1 MEEIPA
7 YTRDDYLTSTEPFE
21 YLYAHKEN
29 KFELKQLL
37 GRMSAQAQTVGVRNL
52 AALFKAYLET
62 VSGSV
67 APGLNR
73 TDFTGQALELDC
85 GGWTATDTGI
95 YGTDKMGFEVV
106 ACYHPI
112 MPVQRLV
119 NVDTREHKVMLA
131 YRLSRRW
138 DIVIVDRNVISDS
151 RSIIGLSKYGI
162 MVNSE
167 TGKALVR
174 YLADVEQLNYD
185 LIPEVSSVGRLGWIE
200 EYGFSPY
207 EEELVFDGE
216 ETYRTRFE
224 SIQEHGSREAW
235 LDCARAV
242 RSGKT
247 PGNVIAR
254 IVLAASFASVLVG
267 PCRCL
272 PFFVHLWGGSETG
285 KSLSLVL
292 AASVWANPE
301 IGVYI
306 QTFNATEVG
315 KELGAAFCNSL
326 PLIIDE
332 LQLVKDNR
340 KDFDRMIYQLSEG
353 VGRARGRKQGGLQK
367 TPTWRNCVIT
377 TGEFPIISANSGEGA
392 VNRTIEVDCHDTK
405 LFDEPKKTAT
415 SLYANYGFAGRE
427 FVDHLMEDGVIERV
441 QKLQEDL
448 QKAIKTGDTMDKQT
462 ASAALILAAD
472 RLSEEWIFQDGVLL
486 QPDDI
491 RPYLVSKETVNQNA
505 RALQYL
511 YDFININQSRFSPGA
526 DAHQGEVWGD
536 LDDDYAYIIR
546 SKFDQILQDEGY
558 NASAFLGWAK
568 NNNLILPGKDG
579 KMTRTKRINGRVSRC
594 IWLKMDNYLNDFEEN
609 VEELLP

>member
-1 MEEIPA
+1 MGDWTYEAKDFLTPA
-7 YTRDDYLTSTEPFE
+7 PYEALYQFHGQPFVHE
-21 YLYAHKEN
+21 TKLQELSVYAANQGFRGFKSMYKKYIES
-29 KFELKQLL
+29 LK
-37 GRMSAQAQTVGVRNL
+37 AQAGTVYVDNV
-52 AALFKAYLET
+52 T
-62 VSGSV
+62 
-67 APGLNR
+67 N
-73 TDFTGQALELDC
+73 FTGQPLELNAGD
-85 GGWTATDTGI
+85 WDATDLGV
-95 YGTDKMGFEVV
+95 YRRNGFADEL
-106 ACYHPI
+106 ACPHPI
-112 MPVQRLV
+112 MPVERLI
-119 NVDTREHKVMLA
+119 NIDTGEEKLKLAFRKGTMWRRLIISKTILANANKVTELA
-131 YRLSRRW
+131 GSGIAVTSQSARAFVQY
-138 DIVIVDRNVISDS
+138 ISD
-151 RSIIGLSKYGI
+151 LE
-162 MVNSE
+162 N
-167 TGKALVR
+167 
-174 YLADVEQLNYD
+174 LNYD
-185 LIPEVSSVGRLGWIE
+185 TIPERKCIGRLGYIQDE
-200 EYGFSPY
+200 GFSPFVDG
-207 EEELVFDGE
+207 LIFDGDANFKALFSTVRPHGE
-216 ETYRTRFE
+216 E
-224 SIQEHGSREAW
+224 QKWVDVARE
-235 LDCARAV
+235 V
-242 RSGKT
+242 RGMST
-247 PGNVIAR
+247 TAR
-254 IVLAASFASVLVG
+254 IILAASFASVLLE
-267 PCRCL
+267 PLNCL